1 MIPTRIGQK
10 VEGGF
15 FTGINRIGKIAY
27 AIIVDPKSL
36 QAQLEIKTAFNATP
50 NTQSINDGWANT
62 TNMDNINHPAA
73 RYCRTLTAGGYTD
86 RYLPGR
92 NELELCYRYLKP
104 TANSNAVYSA
114 KTFAGN
120 LGLANGTNPTSIP
133 TGRAYTA
140 TSPSQ
145 TIVTAF
151 CSGSADAFEVGDYW
165 SSTEF
170 STSKISSLVH
180 HFSDGRL
187 YLDSKTSVNRVR
199 AVRRVEICSEETK

>member
-1 MIPTRIGQK
+1 MIPTRIGQR

-15 FTGINRIGKIAY
+15 FAGINRIGQTAY
-27 AIIVDPKSL
+27 AIIVGPKSL
-36 QAQLEIKTAFNATP
+36 QAHLEVKTAFSASL
-50 NTQSINDGWANT
+50 NTQSVNDGWANT
-62 TNMDNINHPAA
+62 TDMNNINHPAA
-73 RYCRTLTAGGYTD
+73 RYCCRLTAGGYTD
-86 RYLPGR
+86 RYLPSR

-114 KTFAGN
+114 KTFSGN

-133 TGRAYTA
+133 PGRAYTA
-140 TSPSQ
+140 TLPSQ

-170 STSKISSLVH
+170 STSMFSSLVQ

-199 AVRRVEICSEETK
+199 AVRRVEIYSEITK

>member
-10 VEGGF
+10 IEGGY
-15 FTGINRIGKIAY
+15 FTGFNRIQHCVY
-27 AIIVDPKSL
+27 SIIVEPKSL
-36 QAQLEIKTAFNATP
+36 QDQLAIKTVYSATL
-50 NTQSINDGWANT
+50 NTQSVNNGWANT
-62 TNMDNINHPAA
+62 ASMNDNSHPAA
-73 RYCRTLTAGGYTD
+73 QYCRTLTAGGYTD
-86 RYLPGR
+86 WYLPSR
-92 NELELCYRYLKP
+92 DELELCYRYLKP

-114 KTFAGN
+114 KTFSGN

-133 TGRAYTA
+133 PGRAYTA

-199 AVRRVEICSEETK
+199 AVRRVEIYSEETK